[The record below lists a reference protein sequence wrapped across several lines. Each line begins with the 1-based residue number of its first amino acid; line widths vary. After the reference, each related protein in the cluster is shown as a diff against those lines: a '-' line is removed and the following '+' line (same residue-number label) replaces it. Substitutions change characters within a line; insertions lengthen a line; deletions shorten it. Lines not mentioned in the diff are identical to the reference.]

1 MNTTNL
7 LCTQRFFL
15 RGLAVFLEWSPQN
28 LNPSGI
34 FPLRWQQYHNLLDF
48 KVYAKAAGKNNI
60 RIRNPA
66 ILRLKTPLK

>member
-34 FPLRWQQYHNLLDF
+34 FPPQPQPFGFQGLCKGCREKQY
-48 KVYAKAAGKNNI
+48 
-60 RIRNPA
+60 
-66 ILRLKTPLK
+66 